1 MLSERLSEVKS
12 EIKELE
18 KKVKKEND
26 QKELYQIS
34 RHLQDLYVEEFDLEK
49 RLGGL
54 WEFLSIVESKT
65 E

>member
-1 MLSERLSEVKS
+1 MLSKRLSEVKS

-18 KKVKKEND
+18 KKVKSEND

-34 RHLQDLYVEEFDLEK
+34 RHLQDLYVEAFDLEK

-54 WEFLSIVESKT
+54 
-65 E
+65 